1 MTTQRQDS
9 NYMDL
14 CKFVFADG
22 RMCAMPGL
30 PSFNGYCRSHASH
43 GRPKPFSEEN
53 LIAEVLQFVDPQTG
67 HINVHGALEQVFR
80 AMAANKISTRR
91 AATFG
96 YLGQLILLS
105 DPAKTSKQKHMREV
119 HDLYNMTS
127 NALRAIYL
135 RRSNP
140 AQSAPTPRA
149 TNDSSPS
156 PRSEARPRTASATS
170 SQGPSPRRQQMEAAG
185 D

>member
-1 MTTQRQDS
+1 MTTRQPGS
-9 NYMDL
+9 NFTDL
-14 CKFVFADG
+14 CKFAFADG

-30 PSFNGYCRSHASH
+30 PAFNGYCRSHASL
-43 GRPKPFSEEN
+43 GRPKPPTEEN
-53 LIAEVLQFVDPQTG
+53 LIAEILEFVNPETG
-67 HINVHGALEQVFR
+67 HIDVHGALQQVFR

-105 DPAKTSKQKHMREV
+105 DPTKPSKQEHMREV

-127 NALRAIYL
+127 SAPRAKRSSPACGATIHSPKPAATPADACCQNKSSF
-135 RRSNP
+135 RRKP
-140 AQSAPTPRA
+140 AQK
-149 TNDSSPS
+149 
-156 PRSEARPRTASATS
+156 
-170 SQGPSPRRQQMEAAG
+170 MEVVG